1 MMSKEKLSRINDL
14 AKKSKAEG
22 LSKEEKQE
30 QAKLREEY
38 LQNIRNSFTNQITTM
53 TVIDPEGNDVT
64 PEKVKKIKEKNKK
77 HKQRKSLER
86 EISCTHLLNNNQ
98 LIQSVHYLLMQLKKQ
113 SLVTQV
119 YQWEQRQWLTLYL
132 QNL

>member
-30 QAKLREEY
+30 QAELREEY
-38 LQNIRNSFTNQITTM
+38 LQNIRKSFTNQITTM

-64 PEKVKKIKEKNKK
+64 PEKVKKIKEKKKK
-77 HKQRKSLER
+77 H
-86 EISCTHLLNNNQ
+86 
-98 LIQSVHYLLMQLKKQ
+98 
-113 SLVTQV
+113 
-119 YQWEQRQWLTLYL
+119 
-132 QNL
+132 

>member
-30 QAKLREEY
+30 QTELREEY
-38 LQNIRNSFTNQITTM
+38 LQNIRKSFTNQITTM

-77 HKQRKSLER
+77 H
-86 EISCTHLLNNNQ
+86 
-98 LIQSVHYLLMQLKKQ
+98 
-113 SLVTQV
+113 
-119 YQWEQRQWLTLYL
+119 
-132 QNL
+132 

>member
-38 LQNIRNSFTNQITTM
+38 LQNIRKSFTNQITTM

-77 HKQRKSLER
+77 H
-86 EISCTHLLNNNQ
+86 
-98 LIQSVHYLLMQLKKQ
+98 
-113 SLVTQV
+113 
-119 YQWEQRQWLTLYL
+119 
-132 QNL
+132 